1 MKEGKQKIS
10 SILPGKIADLEEKR
24 EEYYKDLTSEED
36 AKTVLDG
43 VPRSRGWSVAALI
56 LGILAIVL
64 SVIPFFGYL
73 HGIFGPIFGFMAVIA
88 SLVSGR
94 NLGYFDGIGI
104 AGIILGAIG
113 CVFGATALLF
123 GAFFG

>member
-1 MKEGKQKIS
+1 MKEEKRSIS
-10 SILPGKIADLEEKR
+10 SILPKKNADPEEKR
-24 EEYYKDLTSEED
+24 EGYYKDLTSEED
-36 AKTVLDG
+36 PGTVLDG

-56 LGILAIVL
+56 LGILSVVL
-64 SVIPFFGYL
+64 SIIPLFGSL
-73 HGIFGPIFGFMAVIA
+73 HGIFGPLFGFMAVIA
-88 SLVSGR
+88 SLVSSR

-113 CVFGATALLF
+113 CVFGVTALLF